1 MKKPLR
7 SAVCS
12 VVVALLASAVPAG
25 ALAQGPH
32 SAHPVVLAQA
42 GHASHHGASGA
53 AAAVPAAAELAE
65 GTVRKID
72 RAAGQITI
80 AHGPIAA
87 LEMPPM
93 TMMFRAIDPVML
105 DQVKVGDR
113 IRFAAAEQDGAL
125 VVTALEPAR

>member
-12 VVVALLASAVPAG
+12 ALAALSAFAVPVSAI
-25 ALAQGPH
+25 AQGGH
-32 SAHPVVLAQA
+32 S
-42 GHASHHGASGA
+42 SHHGA
-53 AAAVPAAAELAE
+53 AVATPAAAELAE

-72 RAAGQITI
+72 RAAGRITI

-93 TMMFRAIDPVML
+93 TMMFRATDPAML

-125 VVTALEPAR
+125 VVTKLEAVP

>member
-1 MKKPLR
+1 MKKALR

-12 VVVALLASAVPAG
+12 ALAALSAFAAPAS
-25 ALAQGPH
+25 ALAQGGH
-32 SAHPVVLAQA
+32 SAH
-42 GHASHHGASGA
+42 HGA
-53 AAAVPAAAELAE
+53 AVATPAAAELAE

-72 RAAGQITI
+72 RAAGRITI

-93 TMMFRAIDPVML
+93 TMMFRATDPAML

-125 VVTALEPAR
+125 VVTKLEAAR

>member
-12 VVVALLASAVPAG
+12 ALAALSAFAVPVSAI
-25 ALAQGPH
+25 AQGGH
-32 SAHPVVLAQA
+32 S
-42 GHASHHGASGA
+42 SHHG
-53 AAAVPAAAELAE
+53 AAELAE

-72 RAAGQITI
+72 HAAGRITI

-93 TMMFRAIDPVML
+93 TMMFRATDPAML

-125 VVTALEPAR
+125 VVTKLEAAP

>member
-7 SAVCS
+7 SAVCCAFA
-12 VVVALLASAVPAG
+12 ALSAFAAPVS
-25 ALAQGPH
+25 ALAQGGH
-32 SAHPVVLAQA
+32 SAH
-42 GHASHHGASGA
+42 HGT
-53 AAAVPAAAELAE
+53 AVATPAAAEIAE

-72 RAAGQITI
+72 RAAGRITI

-93 TMMFRAIDPVML
+93 TMMFRATDPAML

-125 VVTALEPAR
+125 VVTKLEAAR

>member
-7 SAVCS
+7 SAVCCAFAALS
-12 VVVALLASAVPAG
+12 VFAAPVS
-25 ALAQGPH
+25 ALAQGGH
-32 SAHPVVLAQA
+32 SAH
-42 GHASHHGASGA
+42 HGT
-53 AAAVPAAAELAE
+53 AVATPAAAEIAE

-72 RAAGQITI
+72 RAAGRITI

-93 TMMFRAIDPVML
+93 TMMFRATDPAML

-125 VVTALEPAR
+125 VVTKLEAAR